1 MDLYCL
7 NLHIMNK
14 SKVNLDCNIFSDKEA
29 IRLLKQAI
37 KAKNQINYPNIP
49 DYAVPEPHYEDKTAN
64 GLTKCIV
71 DFLNNTE
78 GCQAERISSEGRVID
93 TRKSVANTVG
103 VIKTIGSI
111 KRVKSSSQ
119 VGTADIS
126 ATLWGRSVKIEVKIG
141 ADRQSEAQKLY
152 QTNIEKAGGVYLIV
166 RSFGDF
172 YNWFVHFKS

>member
-1 MDLYCL
+1 
-7 NLHIMNK
+7 MNK
-14 SKVNLDCNIFSDKEA
+14 GKENQRFDCDIFTDKEA
-29 IRLLKQAI
+29 IKLLKKAI
-37 KAKNQINYPNIP
+37 KAKNQSNYPNIP
-49 DYAVPEPHYEDKTAN
+49 EYAVPEPRYEDKTAN

-93 TRKSVANTVG
+93 TRKTVTNTVG

-126 ATLWGRSVKIEVKIG
+126 ATMWGQSVKIEVKIG

-152 QTNIEKAGGVYLIV
+152 QASIEKAGGIYLLIK
-166 RSFGDF
+166 SFGEF
-172 YNWFVHFKS
+172 FNWYIHFK

>member
-1 MDLYCL
+1 
-7 NLHIMNK
+7 MNK
-14 SKVNLDCNIFSDKEA
+14 GKENQRFDCDIFTDKEA
-29 IRLLKQAI
+29 IRLLKKAI
-37 KAKNQINYPNIP
+37 KAKNQSNYPNVP
-49 DYAVPEPHYEDKTAN
+49 NYAVPEPQYEDRTAN

-93 TRKSVANTVG
+93 TRTVTTNTIG

-152 QTNIEKAGGVYLIV
+152 QASIEKAGGIYLLIK
-166 RSFGDF
+166 SFGDF
-172 YNWFVHFKS
+172 MNWFVHCTLK